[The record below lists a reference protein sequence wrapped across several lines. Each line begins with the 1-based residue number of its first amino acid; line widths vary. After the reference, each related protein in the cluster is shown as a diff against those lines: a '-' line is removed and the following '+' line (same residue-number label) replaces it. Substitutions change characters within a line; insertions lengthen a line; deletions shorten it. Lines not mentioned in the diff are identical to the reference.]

1 MKAVLR
7 ELVAVFVDDGA
18 FAVAI
23 VTWLGLMGLILPRL
37 GLTSL
42 WNGIILFAGL
52 ATILLESAIRR
63 SRRR

>member
-42 WNGIILFAGL
+42 WNGVILFAGL
-52 ATILLESAIRR
+52 AAILLESAIRR